1 MSDPLFKSKVQ
12 LVLNNVAIIEE
23 RFQNIESA
31 MDFISTKEGQL
42 LMDAIAMRLQH
53 IGETIKKLKNEFPHR
68 FKEEDL
74 DWDAIVRFRDFIS
87 HHYDQ
92 LQHDIL
98 FSICTDHIPPL
109 KVAMNQLLTNSI

>member
-1 MSDPLFKSKVQ
+1 MSDSLLYDKIQ
-12 LVLNNVAIIEE
+12 QVLSNIEIIED
-23 RFQNIESA
+23 RFQNIETS
-31 MDFISTKEGQL
+31 MDFISSKDGQL

-53 IGETIKKLKNEFPHR
+53 IGETIKKLINEFPDY
-68 FKEEDL
+68 FKEQDI
-74 DWDAIVRFRDFIS
+74 DWDSIVRFRDFIS

-109 KVAMNQLLTNSI
+109 KSVLIHVLNDH